1 MVALIDIDSLF
12 YKAAYMLDTE
22 ENILKLGLQD
32 YSREDQLGLLS
43 QIGLDRLEQKKL
55 QILLEIEKDA
65 NNIDISSVEVYL
77 TMCSNPIRKDINPD
91 YKANREP
98 NELVNTMRKIFAID
112 YECFYSERYE
122 ADDLLADRAKELN
135 GNCVIVTMD
144 KDLKQC
150 GGFIY
155 DFYEKPPKRNAEGLI
170 IESYPMRGLSYVSKW
185 DAEYFLATQML
196 VGDKTDNI
204 EGIKGVG
211 KVKAAK
217 LLLNCKSRYSLIRA
231 VVSAYKLNFGE
242 DYMNH
247 LLINKRLLF
256 LGANI

>member
-12 YKAAYMLDTE
+12 YKAAYLLDTE

-32 YSREDQLGLLS
+32 YSREEQLCLLS

-55 QILLEIEKDA
+55 QILNEIEKDA
-65 NNIDISSVEVYL
+65 NNIDITSVEVYL
-77 TMCSNPIRKDINPD
+77 TLCSNPIRKAINPD

-98 NELVNTMRKIFAID
+98 NELVNTMRKIFSVD
-112 YECFYSERYE
+112 YECSFSDMYE
-122 ADDLLADRAKELN
+122 ADDEIADRARGLN

-155 DFYEKPPKRNAEGLI
+155 DFYEKPSLKDSEGNI

-185 DAEYFLATQML
+185 EAEYFLAKQML
-196 VGDKTDNI
+196 MGDNSDNVK
-204 EGIKGVG
+204 GIPNIGAKKAEKILSQATTTFGLKKAV
-211 KVKAAK
+211 VKAYQDHFK
-217 LLLNCKSRYSLIRA
+217 
-231 VVSAYKLNFGE
+231 E
-242 DYMNH
+242 DYVTQ
-247 LLINKRLLF
+247 LLMHKRLLF
-256 LGANI
+256 LGKY